1 MSTEKLFKIFKKTQ
15 DFNILINTILFCISI
30 WDEIKKSKKA

>member
-1 MSTEKLFKIFKKTQ
+1 MSTEKLFKILKKVQ
-15 DFNILINTILFCISI
+15 DFSILVHTILFYISI